1 MPFSDPKYEIYFK
14 LKKALTKYHTEHAKS
29 EAVPVLRK
37 LSKKKKT
44 KNKSFLLVVY
54 IATTMVYCTVPV
66 QRK

>member
-37 LSKKKKT
+37 LSKKKN
-44 KNKSFLLVVY
+44 NKSFLLVVY